1 MSGFSTSLK
10 VRLFIL
16 ILVIAAFC
24 QAEKPF
30 YIDYDWYSVKNYN
43 KFQQDFFYMCKL
55 LEDSHPALFE
65 EIPKQDFIKKKNLFA
80 GSLELVVN
88 KQTFAVML
96 QKFVSQ
102 LNDGHTQIYYADGF
116 GDLRVP
122 VVMSWSGDHLYISNV
137 NQGLNINLIGKKV
150 LRVGKV
156 AADSLEKMLGPYV
169 SAENRYW
176 KRYQLTNL
184 MNMVGFL
191 LLTDV
196 IDQEETIQLVVD
208 IDGQAKLLDLE
219 NSTQVNWL
227 KPVQHPV
234 TAYNQD
240 LFSYKILP
248 EIKTCYFQFNEFN
261 DLQTVRMYHKSGII
275 EDDEFD
281 AYHKEIEERGGDF
294 RIFLERMFS
303 DIYQQKI
310 ENLVIDVRNNGGGN
324 SILANQFFDHIK
336 LEKPISPITTGI
348 KLSQLMQHY
357 YPDVVDYYLN
367 RLQDNF
373 GVEAELP
380 YYYDLDLD
388 MKEDYFSII
397 RNKDS
402 GFYLPA
408 SNHKF
413 DGKLYFLTGYGT
425 FSSAGDM
432 VTIAYDNDL
441 GIVVGEPMGQKP
453 TSYGDIL
460 YFSLPNSGIEGSVS
474 HKVFKRPKRSLSRE
488 KTIYPDVSV
497 EVNFYDKYLKG
508 IDSAWDVVMQIIKED
523 KE

>member
-1 MSGFSTSLK
+1 MKL
-10 VRLFIL
+10 RLFIIVL
-16 ILVIAAFC
+16 LIAAISW
-24 QAEKPF
+24 AEKPF
-30 YIDYDWYSVKNYN
+30 YIDYDWDSVKNYN
-43 KFQQDFFYMCKL
+43 KFQQDFFYLCKL
-55 LEDSHPALFE
+55 LEDSHPALFD
-65 EIPKQDFIKKKNLFA
+65 EIPKQQFIREKQLFA

-88 KQTFAVML
+88 KQIFAVML

-122 VVMSWSGDHLYISNV
+122 VVMSWSGDDLFISNV
-137 NQGLNINLIGKKV
+137 NQGLDINLIGKRV

-156 AADSLEKMLGPYV
+156 AADSLEKMLSPYV
-169 SAENRYW
+169 SAENHYW

-191 LLTDV
+191 LFADV
-196 IDQEETIQLVVD
+196 IDQEETIQIVVD
-208 IDGQAKLLDLE
+208 MDGQIKLLDLD
-219 NSTQVNWL
+219 NSAQVTWL
-227 KPVQHPV
+227 KPAKHPV
-234 TAYNQD
+234 TAYDQR

-275 EDDEFD
+275 PDDEFD
-281 AYHKEIEERGGDF
+281 AYHKDIEERGGDF

-310 ENLVIDVRNNGGGN
+310 ENIVVDVRNNGGGN

-336 LEKPISPITTGI
+336 LQKPISPITTGI

-357 YPDVVDYYLN
+357 YADIVDYYIK
-367 RLQDNF
+367 RLQNDF
-373 GVEAELP
+373 GVEAKLP

-402 GFYLPA
+402 GFYLPV

-413 DGKLYFLTGYGT
+413 EGKLYFLTGYGT

-441 GIVVGEPMGQKP
+441 GIVVGQPMGQKP

-460 YFSLPNSGIEGSVS
+460 YFSLPNSGIDGSVS
-474 HKVFKRPKRSLSRE
+474 HKVFKRPRRSFSRE
-488 KTIYPDVSV
+488 KTIYPDIPVRV
-497 EVNFYDKYLKG
+497 DFYDKYLRG
-508 IDSAWDVVMQIIKED
+508 IDSAWDAAIELINNDE
-523 KE
+523 

>member
-1 MSGFSTSLK
+1 
-10 VRLFIL
+10 
-16 ILVIAAFC
+16 
-24 QAEKPF
+24 
-30 YIDYDWYSVKNYN
+30 
-43 KFQQDFFYMCKL
+43 
-55 LEDSHPALFE
+55 
-65 EIPKQDFIKKKNLFA
+65 
-80 GSLELVVN
+80 
-88 KQTFAVML
+88 
-96 QKFVSQ
+96 
-102 LNDGHTQIYYADGF
+102 
-116 GDLRVP
+116 
-122 VVMSWSGDHLYISNV
+122 
-137 NQGLNINLIGKKV
+137 
-150 LRVGKV
+150 
-156 AADSLEKMLGPYV
+156 
-169 SAENRYW
+169 
-176 KRYQLTNL
+176 
-184 MNMVGFL
+184 
-191 LLTDV
+191 
-196 IDQEETIQLVVD
+196 
-208 IDGQAKLLDLE
+208 
-219 NSTQVNWL
+219 
-227 KPVQHPV
+227 
-234 TAYNQD
+234 
-240 LFSYKILP
+240 
-248 EIKTCYFQFNEFN
+248 
-261 DLQTVRMYHKSGII
+261 
-275 EDDEFD
+275 EFD

-310 ENLVIDVRNNGGGN
+310 ENLVIDVRNNAGGN

-357 YPDVVDYYLN
+357 YSDVVDYYLN

>member
-1 MSGFSTSLK
+1 MKTKL
-10 VRLFIL
+10 L
-16 ILVIAAFC
+16 IIFLLIAAIC
-24 QAEKPF
+24 WAEEPF
-30 YIDYDWYSVKNYN
+30 YIDFDWDSVKNYN
-43 KFQQDFFYMCKL
+43 KFQQDFFYLCKL
-55 LEDSHPALFE
+55 LEDSHPALFD
-65 EIPKQDFIKKKNLFA
+65 EIPEQQFIRKKQLFA

-88 KQTFAVML
+88 KQIFAVML

-122 VVMSWSGDHLYISNV
+122 VVMSWSGDDLYISNV
-137 NQGLNINLIGKKV
+137 NQGLDLNLIGKKV

-156 AADSLEKMLGPYV
+156 SADSLEKKLGPYV

-196 IDQEETIQLVVD
+196 IDQEETIQIVVD
-208 IDGQAKLLDLE
+208 MDGQARLLDLE
-219 NSTQVNWL
+219 NSTEVTWL
-227 KPVQHPV
+227 KPAEHPV
-234 TAYNQD
+234 TAYNSD

-248 EIKTCYFQFNEFN
+248 EIITCYFQFNEFN
-261 DLQTVRMYHKSGII
+261 DLQTVRMYHKSSII
-275 EDDEFD
+275 PDNEFD
-281 AYHKEIEERGGDF
+281 DYHRDIEERGGDF

-310 ENLVIDVRNNGGGN
+310 DNLVIDLRNNGGGN
-324 SILANQFFDHIK
+324 SILANQFYDHIK

-357 YPDVVDYYLN
+357 YADIVDYYLK
-367 RLQDNF
+367 RLQEDF
-373 GVEAELP
+373 GVEAKLP

-397 RNKDS
+397 RNRDS
-402 GFYLPA
+402 GFYLPV

-413 DGKLYFLTGYGT
+413 DGKLYFLTDYGT

-441 GIVVGEPMGQKP
+441 GIVIGEPMGQKP

-460 YFSLPNSGIEGSVS
+460 YFSLPNSGIDGSVS
-474 HKVFKRPKRSLSRE
+474 HKVFKRPHRSLSRE
-488 KTIYPDVSV
+488 KTIYPDVPV
-497 EVNFYDKYLKG
+497 KVDFYDKYLRG
-508 IDSAWDVVMQIIKED
+508 IDSAWDAAIKLINND
-523 KE
+523 K